1 MLPSNLLHFLT
12 FVHAELADAS
22 NAMLYFGN
30 NQGAV
35 RCREGDASNICK
47 ARGFK
52 RPALA
57 RDTAVVV
64 LEAMNTFVLDAEMQA
79 KGCLVLGW
87 CFYKHLGVARELDKL
102 GVEDTIKKACENFA
116 ANVAVN
122 SNAQWALANLH
133 TREEGPGIMGARD
146 AKAIA
151 AITASARA
159 WGE

>member
-1 MLPSNLLHFLT
+1 MQK
-12 FVHAELADAS
+12 HAKSAEAQKLGCWQLATTAT
-22 NAMLYFGN
+22 
-30 NQGAV
+30 
-35 RCREGDASNICK
+35 K

-52 RPALA
+52 RGGLA
-57 RDTAVVV
+57 RDTAVTV
-64 LEAMNTFVLDAEMQA
+64 LDAMNTFVLDAEMQA

-146 AKAIA
+146 AKALA